1 MLVLV
6 LWPQAAV
13 AEEVTPLVVS
23 AERRDALARGAG
35 EPVRLGEGAPA
46 PPSPIRGPTAA
57 PPVDLGLARGAADAD
72 TLFGAPFVRRM
83 LEAPSAFRFASGLP
97 APAVQPVPTLQP
109 AHALQPALG
118 ATRPGAVPLV
128 PPIVDYNLGLP
139 GHGMDTYVRAL
150 AGVIWINWVGWQFDW
165 FTNDKAK
172 FTVTRE
178 SIARNFEAGFEY
190 DQDSFKTNFF
200 GHPYHGSLYFGAA
213 RGAGLSFWE
222 SLPFPWIGSF
232 VWEFMGETQLPSVN
246 DFVAT
251 SFGGTVLGE
260 ALFRLSN
267 EVFDDTLS
275 GGERLWRELGGAALS
290 PMYGVQRVM
299 DGRAWRDGAPPR
311 RRSYMDIE
319 VQGGI
324 NRLSSKNLQ
333 TGQKYE
339 PSLHVGIDVEYG
351 DTLPENGRRNIEAY
365 QYFEAYATASFM
377 PSNVLGA
384 QLYIQGP
391 MYGWNKYLADEDTAH
406 PDNNVFAVTQFIDFE
421 SSNLIEFGGAGL
433 GLGDYLIFRF
443 RNGMRYRLSGGLQF
457 AVLSGVTSLR
467 TEEDGRTYNFSA
479 GGTADLVSRL
489 NMRRYGELGFRGRN
503 YVTAVIDT
511 EGTEIIGYYR
521 FWYELPI
528 FERMGV
534 GMAPIL
540 AFRSSVSEGADPRVL
555 NVATVLGELYMY
567 GAF

>member
-1 MLVLV
+1 LVL
-6 LWPQAAV
+6 LWPPAV
-13 AEEVTPLVVS
+13 A
-23 AERRDALARGAG
+23 AEQVEALALPTGSRDAEAAQVFESERSSQG
-35 EPVRLGEGAPA
+35 EPTALLTPTRWGV
-46 PPSPIRGPTAA
+46 PSAS
-57 PPVDLGLARGAADAD
+57 LGAA
-72 TLFGAPFVRRM
+72 
-83 LEAPSAFRFASGLP
+83 
-97 APAVQPVPTLQP
+97 
-109 AHALQPALG
+109 PALG
-118 ATRPGAVPLV
+118 SVGEPLVRRTLDMPSVLLPSPAYGARAAAVPLL
-128 PPIVDYNLGLP
+128 PPPVDYNLGFP
-139 GHGMDTYVRAL
+139 ERGVDDYVRAL

-165 FTNDKAK
+165 FTNDRAK

-178 SIARNFEAGFEY
+178 SIERNFEAGFEY

-213 RGAGLSFWE
+213 RGAGLTFWE
-222 SLPFPWIGSF
+222 SLPFPWVGSF

-275 GGERLWRELGGAALS
+275 GGERLFRELGGAALS

-299 DGRAWRDGAPPR
+299 DGRAWGDGAPPR
-311 RRSYMDIE
+311 RRPRVDVE

-324 NRLSSKNLQ
+324 NRLSSQNLQ
-333 TGQKYE
+333 TGQEYE
-339 PSLHVGIDVEYG
+339 PSLHVGLDVEYG
-351 DTLPENGRRNIEAY
+351 ELLPERGRRNIEPY
-365 QYFEAYATASFM
+365 QFFEAYATASFV

-391 MYGWNKYLADEDTAH
+391 MYGWSKYLGGEESAH

-421 SSNLIEFGGAGL
+421 SSNLIEFGGVGL
-433 GLGDYLIFRF
+433 GVGDYLVFRF
-443 RNGMRYRLSGGLQF
+443 RNGMRYRLSGDLQF
-457 AVLSGVTSLR
+457 ALLSGVTSLR
-467 TEEDGRTYNFSA
+467 TEEKGRTYNFSA
-479 GGTADLVSRL
+479 GGTVDLVSRL
-489 NMRRYGELGFRGRN
+489 QMRRYGELGFRGRN
-503 YVTAVIDT
+503 YVTVVIDT
-511 EGTEIIGYYR
+511 EGTEVIGYYR

-534 GMAPIL
+534 GVAPIL
-540 AFRSSVSEGADPRVL
+540 AFRSSASDGADPRVL
-555 NVATVLGELYMY
+555 NVATLLGELYMF